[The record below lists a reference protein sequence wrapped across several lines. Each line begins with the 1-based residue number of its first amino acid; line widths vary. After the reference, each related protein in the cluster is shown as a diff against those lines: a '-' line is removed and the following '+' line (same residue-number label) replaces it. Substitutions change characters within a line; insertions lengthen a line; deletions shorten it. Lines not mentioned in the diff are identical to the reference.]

1 MSIGELT
8 YNAQYMKI
16 SILVGFL
23 INIKIDKTTIEVNSF
38 RLYEH
43 IRYFYL
49 QLLLSISPYR
59 EHIHKQVHF

>member
-1 MSIGELT
+1 
-8 YNAQYMKI
+8 MKI